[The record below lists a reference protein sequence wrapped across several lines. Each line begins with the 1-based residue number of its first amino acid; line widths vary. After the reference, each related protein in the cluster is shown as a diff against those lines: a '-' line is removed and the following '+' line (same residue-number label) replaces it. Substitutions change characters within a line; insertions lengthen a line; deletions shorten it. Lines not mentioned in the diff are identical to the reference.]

1 MQKNAQLLPAA
12 AWVWGEDNQ
21 LSYKV
26 DSDRIHSSPVT
37 ETSAV
42 WESPAIH
49 LRLQSLS
56 RSASW
61 AFVHFV
67 SNSVIPNNNNLSTIA
82 IRLIRKT
89 AHTSHSNTTNTSITD
104 AAALL
109 VPLETDTTPHSQS
122 NVNLKVLMS
131 ILQKNVRLQRQTS
144 AVRTA
149 WKTLQ
154 QGPRGVTEL
163 LRRLPII
170 IVEDATVQPEFF
182 SHLIWLMMAD
192 SKGYQLSPFDV
203 QLILT
208 AVYDSCAPFAVCD
221 MRCKALSQ
229 CFQHYLSNFA
239 KSHTVSFYLE
249 KSTSTNSKTKQ
260 ISVLDLLPTVAKQST
275 TQTSNANTIAS
286 TAFALLARS
295 AYGGMP
301 GDVEMLGKA
310 CFFWNWRERVAPLNA
325 STSIL
330 ESNQIS
336 LVSFIQNKSRS
347 VNDKSDV
354 NRSCSMETLKTLIAI
369 IAIPFSVD
377 SDAPLTS
384 IDMHC
389 SNILND
395 FSNSDLGKQFGF
407 CSPRGYSEL
416 SHCIWDYRSSLT
428 TRKCWHCN
436 NTHCNNTPTNVEAT
450 SVNSS
455 GNNNNSNNNTST
467 CWDREKRNELTAPS
481 WWRELHPKKLD
492 EYARAKLMYH
502 FLAARSPSLLMQPIH
517 QNNNKHLASNVG
529 TSYVA
534 STSVH
539 NNNTNNNTNNKNNKR
554 KLGSSFL
561 GKVATQTV
569 SRPVKM
575 KHEMAL
581 LNQPRLTQFVV
592 RIKSN
597 TIG

>member
-1 MQKNAQLLPAA
+1 MQKNAQVLPAA
-12 AWVWGEDNQ
+12 AFIWGEDSQ

-26 DSDRIHSSPVT
+26 DSDTIHSSPLA

-61 AFVHFV
+61 AFVHFA
-67 SNSVIPNNNNLSTIA
+67 SNSVVTNNLSTIA
-82 IRLIRKT
+82 IRLVRKT
-89 AHTSHSNTTNTSITD
+89 AHTSNAYTLNTSTD

-109 VPLETDTTPHSQS
+109 VPLKTDTASNSQS
-122 NVNLKVLMS
+122 SVNLKVLMS
-131 ILQKNVRLQRQTS
+131 ILQKNVRLQRQAS

-149 WKTLQ
+149 WKTMQ

-170 IVEDATVQPEFF
+170 LVEDATVQPEFF

-192 SKGYQLSPFDV
+192 SKGYQLSPSDV

-208 AVYDSCAPFAVCD
+208 AVYDSCAPSAVCD
-221 MRCKALSQ
+221 MRCKALSSY
-229 CFQHYLSNFA
+229 FQNYLTHFA

-260 ISVLDLLPTVAKQST
+260 ISVLDLLPTLVKQST
-275 TQTSNANTIAS
+275 TQTSNANMIAS
-286 TAFALLARS
+286 TAFALLVRAS
-295 AYGGMP
+295 YGSMP

-310 CFFWNWRERVAPLNA
+310 CFFWYWRERLTPLNA

-347 VNDKSDV
+347 MNDESNVNP
-354 NRSCSMETLKTLIAI
+354 NCSMETLKTIIAI
-369 IAIPFSVD
+369 IVIPFSVD
-377 SDAPLTS
+377 KDAPLTS

-455 GNNNNSNNNTST
+455 SSSSSSVVSNNTAT

-539 NNNTNNNTNNKNNKR
+539 NNNTNNNSNNKNNKR
-554 KLGSSFL
+554 KLGSLFL
-561 GKVATQTV
+561 GKVA

-592 RIKSN
+592 RINSN